1 MDLKLFCMTFGIVFL
16 AELGDKTQLT
26 ALALSSG
33 KPTCWLTV
41 FLGSSLALV
50 CTSAI
55 AAVGGSVIARYIPAK
70 YLIATAAIFFII
82 MGCCML
88 INLACK
94 CSSPPAA

>member
-1 MDLKLFCMTFGIVFL
+1 MDWKLFGMTFGVVFL

-50 CTSAI
+50 CTSAL
-55 AAVGGSVIARYIPAK
+55 AAVGGSVIARYVPAK
-70 YLIATAAIFFII
+70 YLIAIAASFFIVI
-82 MGCCML
+82 GCCML

-94 CSSPPAA
+94 CSTPPAA